1 MDIKDI
7 IGFSDLEKII
17 ISKHAKSRMTERKI
31 YIHDVISCL
40 ADCETRRQ

>member
-17 ISKHAKSRMTERKI
+17 ICQARKKQNDRTK
-31 YIHDVISCL
+31 YL
-40 ADCETRRQ
+40 YK